1 MVVRKMRSSKY
12 GSVMTDSMAEI
23 ASVTFNLPVIEISE
37 KAVGESNLEDEIEQ
51 QKDRSRCDQRY
62 QPCQPQAPFT
72 PHDTHNV
79 NNGYQS
85 QTEFYKFHE
94 LVLPKVSLD

>member
-1 MVVRKMRSSKY
+1 
-12 GSVMTDSMAEI
+12 MTDSMAAI

-37 KAVGESNLEDEIEQ
+37 SAAGKSNLEDEIEQ
-51 QKDRSRCDQRY
+51 QKDRSRCDQCY

-72 PHDTHNV
+72 PHDTHNE

-85 QTEFYKFHE
+85 QTEF
-94 LVLPKVSLD
+94 LQVS